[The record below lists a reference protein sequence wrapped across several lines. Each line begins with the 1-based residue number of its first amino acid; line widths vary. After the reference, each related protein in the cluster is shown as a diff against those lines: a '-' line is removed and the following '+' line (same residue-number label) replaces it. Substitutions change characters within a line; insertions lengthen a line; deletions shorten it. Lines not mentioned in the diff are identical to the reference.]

1 MTGARRWL
9 LLAGVLLF
17 IAIIAWQ
24 GLPTILTTLSAA
36 GAGLILVA
44 LFHLVPMAL
53 DAVAV
58 WVFFDRGTRGASL
71 RDTLMTR
78 WVGESVN
85 SLLPAGQ
92 LGGPVVMVRQMT
104 QRGVPMPQAAAAI
117 TVSTTFQMLGQMVFA
132 LMGLALIGTG
142 VRTPLLISVAVMAA
156 ILSSFYLTQRRG
168 LFRSAIAPA
177 IRFLNPAKLPALIG
191 QADAFDRAVQ
201 ETYARRGRGTL
212 SFALNLLGWLVG
224 TGEVYLILRMIKA
237 PVTWQSALLL
247 ESLGQAIRGAAFVI
261 PGALGV
267 QEGGYLL
274 LAPIAGLSSETAL
287 ALSLAKRARE
297 LLLGVPGLLYL
308 HFFER
313 RASPV
318 ESSTPRRPIL

>member
-44 LFHLVPMAL
+44 LFHLAPMGL
-53 DAVAV
+53 DAAAV
-58 WVFFDRGTRGASL
+58 WCFIDRGTRGGSF

-78 WVGESVN
+78 WIGESVN

-92 LGGPVVMVRQMT
+92 LGGPVVMVRQLT

-201 ETYARRGRGTL
+201 ETYSRRGRGAL

-318 ESSTPRRPIL
+318 ESSAPRRPIL